1 MRRTLAIGIVLT
13 ALLAA
18 APAACAMAIF
28 VRVPPGR
35 TITFDVEPAD
45 TIDNV
50 KQQIQDREGVPPEQ
64 QVLFFNGELLD
75 DGRTLS
81 DYGVVREATLHLT
94 VRPPAGAPTNVDL
107 PAITGLLSAG
117 STLATTDGTW
127 TDSPTA
133 YAYSWET
140 CRTSDAST
148 CTAVPAASAPSL
160 VLSASATGRYVRSVV
175 TATNASGSATAASA
189 ILGPVAGAGT
199 EAGIPPGAS
208 TSPGPMTGRVG
219 WLFRHRRA
227 ALHAGLPYGPARDAV
242 TYALPRGSG
251 LRIVRGRVLARAA
264 GTYVVQMTVRRPGG
278 ERVTAPVRI
287 VVRPAR

>member
-13 ALLAA
+13 VLLAA
-18 APAACAMAIF
+18 APAACAMVIF
-28 VRVPPGR
+28 VRVQPGR
-35 TITFDVEPAD
+35 TITLDVEPAD
-45 TIDNV
+45 PIDSV
-50 KQQIQDREGVPPEQ
+50 KQKIQDREGVPPDQ
-64 QVLFFNGELLD
+64 QVLYFNGELLD

-81 DYGVVREATLHLT
+81 DYGVAKEATLQLAL
-94 VRPPAGAPTNVDL
+94 RPPAGAPAIVDL
-107 PAITGLLSAG
+107 PAISGLLSAG

-127 TDSPTA
+127 TGSPTA
-133 YAYSWET
+133 YAYGWET

-148 CTAVPAASAPSL
+148 CTAIPAASAPSL
-160 VLSASATGRYVRSVV
+160 VLSASVTGGYVRSLV
-175 TATNASGSATAASA
+175 TATNASGSATAASV
-189 ILGPVAGAGT
+189 ILGPVAGTGT
-199 EAGIPPGAS
+199 EAGNPPVVS
-208 TSPGPMTGRVG
+208 TSQGPMTGGVG